1 MRNLMIFL
9 FLPMIIRA
17 EAGKNSN
24 SLSPQTLLVECP
36 ANVTISEG
44 QKYDTSVTGFPKVVM
59 NDGGA
64 VTISYIE
71 IFSKGNCSNRNDL
84 VTRIFTIR
92 NAIGNTER
100 CTQSIYISF
109 LTPSQLRLP
118 TDTTLNYP
126 RDKTLSQAITG
137 FGPSLGALDVSFID
151 TKVSNMCNVP
161 VKIKREWSIM
171 DRCSGTVV
179 KRTTNIT
186 LNDYQYSFDQNKST
200 VTHLCGA
207 EGEISLSPKGE
218 FAPYTYQWNTGATTR
233 TITNLTA
240 GNYSAVITDGF
251 KCTQLN
257 STTLTNMSE
266 TGDVGGLIATAN
278 SIRVYPD
285 SINIKD
291 LSNIDKFCVS
301 QNGGLQYGFK
311 LKKKNTGFME
321 YNFVKRSQI
330 LDGLNTKDIIIIQK
344 HILGKQLITDPL
356 LLIAADV
363 NANFNV
369 ASSDIAEIRKLLLG
383 VIHTFQKVL
392 PWYFYRPD
400 WMSGGNA
407 LFQGVTLT
415 TFPKFNADVLALKM
429 GDVDLSYR
437 EPGYVL
443 QSRNITPD
451 QDVFLDYKLRQGTSG
466 TEVDIYL
473 HALESKISG
482 FQGSWT
488 LPSTIIKAEVINSQL
503 PSDAFFISQNE
514 LRISHSTGDLLEWKQ
529 NTPILTLRIH
539 QNLDAQESADLFR
552 NSNFIEPRYF
562 DLDLNEYYLEFR
574 QTGSGQVQQVLCF
587 PNPADHFIEIM
598 YPGNVINTLFEVF
611 DQSGK
616 LVLKENHNTVIFR
629 VDVQG
634 LSQGIYYYRASED
647 DQMVSGGFFF
657 KK

>member
-1 MRNLMIFL
+1 MIFL
-9 FLPMIIRA
+9 LLPMISRA
-17 EAGKNSN
+17 EVGKNSN

-126 RDKTLSQAITG
+126 RDKTLSEAITG
-137 FGPSLGALDVSFID
+137 FGPALGALDVSFID
-151 TKVSNMCNVP
+151 TKVSNMCNIP
-161 VKIKREWSIM
+161 VKIKREWSVK
-171 DRCSGTVV
+171 DRCTGTVV
-179 KRTTNIT
+179 KATTNIT
-186 LNDYQYSFDQNKST
+186 LNDYQYSFDQNKSV

-207 EGEISLSPKGE
+207 EGEITLSPKGE

-285 SINIKD
+285 SININD

-311 LKKKNTGFME
+311 LKKKNTGFMA

-363 NANFNV
+363 NANYNV

-383 VIHTFQKVL
+383 VIPTFQKVL

-443 QSRNITPD
+443 QSRNSVPE
-451 QDVFLDYKLRQGTSG
+451 QDVFLDYKLRHGAAG
-466 TEVDIYL
+466 TEVDLFL
-473 HALESKISG
+473 HALGTKISG
-482 FQGSWT
+482 FQGSWQW
-488 LPSTIIKAEVINSQL
+488 PSKMNHAEVIQSQL
-503 PSDAFFISQNE
+503 PPDAFFISQNE
-514 LRISHSTGDLLEWKQ
+514 LRISHSTGESLEWEQ
-529 NTPILTLRIH
+529 NRPILTLKFDY
-539 QNLDAQESADLFR
+539 NLTSQEVGELFL
-552 NSNFIEPRYF
+552 NSDFMDPQYF
-562 DLDLNEYYLEFR
+562 DLNLDEYHLGFRKANLANENGL
-574 QTGSGQVQQVLCF
+574 LCY
-587 PNPADHFIEIM
+587 PNPADDFMDVVFPNSQSNAQFEI
-598 YPGNVINTLFEVF
+598 F
-611 DQSGK
+611 DQAGK
-616 LVLKENHNTVIFR
+616 RVLKENFKTSVARI
-629 VDVQG
+629 DLQG
-634 LSQGIYYYRASED
+634 LTPGVYYYRASESD
-647 DQMVSGGFFF
+647 KVLHGGFFV